1 MATMAHHLLAKTTTD
16 EILNNFKTGSWT
28 YGASGHGT
36 NFLRTG
42 TPADFPSPDA
52 AFYDSV
58 NKELAY
64 FEFKPETETKR
75 GILTGVGQ
83 GIAYLEKCNLSF
95 LIAPKLL
102 AGYDLESYLTDLY
115 THQLSAIPT
124 GLIIYY
130 RSKIS
135 RNYWLFEP
143 KCRNNAE
150 ITYTQR
156 LQIASY
162 FP

>member
-58 NKELAY
+58 NKEL
-64 FEFKPETETKR
+64 
-75 GILTGVGQ
+75 
-83 GIAYLEKCNLSF
+83 
-95 LIAPKLL
+95 
-102 AGYDLESYLTDLY
+102 
-115 THQLSAIPT
+115 
-124 GLIIYY
+124 
-130 RSKIS
+130 SKIKNLEQILPDAS
-135 RNYWLFEP
+135 SYEDGIIICNP
-143 KCRNNAE
+143 NINPDNN
-150 ITYTQR
+150 
-156 LQIASY
+156 
-162 FP
+162 

>member
-42 TPADFPSPDA
+42 TNADFPSPDA

-64 FEFKPETETKR
+64 FQFKPETETKR

-102 AGYDLESYLTDLY
+102 AGYDLESYLTDLN
-115 THQLSAIPT
+115 THQLSAI
-124 GLIIYY
+124 
-130 RSKIS
+130 
-135 RNYWLFEP
+135 
-143 KCRNNAE
+143 
-150 ITYTQR
+150 
-156 LQIASY
+156 QIGRAHV
-162 FP
+162 

>member
-58 NKELAY
+58 
-64 FEFKPETETKR
+64 KR
-75 GILTGVGQ
+75 NWRILS
-83 GIAYLEKCNLSF
+83 LSRRQKQKGGF
-95 LIAPKLL
+95 
-102 AGYDLESYLTDLY
+102 
-115 THQLSAIPT
+115 
-124 GLIIYY
+124 
-130 RSKIS
+130 
-135 RNYWLFEP
+135 
-143 KCRNNAE
+143 
-150 ITYTQR
+150 
-156 LQIASY
+156 
-162 FP
+162 

>member
-102 AGYDLESYLTDLY
+102 AVNCT
-115 THQLSAIPT
+115 
-124 GLIIYY
+124 
-130 RSKIS
+130 
-135 RNYWLFEP
+135 
-143 KCRNNAE
+143 
-150 ITYTQR
+150 
-156 LQIASY
+156 LQNGHS
-162 FP
+162 